1 MIRTSSPLLQFGF
14 NQIVFLMVTVTR
26 AWPDLSLVPKMYF
39 KRWAFGSNL
48 WKDHINSI
56 KRRSSP
62 GRHSTPEL
70 RTSGLMSW
78 ASLWTGWD
86 FWGMGSSAEGTAEGC
101 SLWVLADRWEAMLSS
116 SWLDAGIKK
125 KDNFN
130 KQTGAREYT
139 QTPKMLTQKPIACQF
154 KMTIVNLQPVLL

>member
-26 AWPDLSLVPKMYF
+26 AWPDLSLVPKNLFQKMS
-39 KRWAFGSNL
+39 FGSNL

-56 KRRSSP
+56 KRRFSP

-78 ASLWTGWD
+78 ASLWTGWV
-86 FWGMGSSAEGTAEGC
+86 FWGVGSSGEGTAEGC
-101 SLWVLADRWEAMLSS
+101 SLWVLADRWEAMLST
-116 SWLDAGIKK
+116 SWLDAGIYKK
-125 KDNFN
+125 K
-130 KQTGAREYT
+130 KKIIST
-139 QTPKMLTQKPIACQF
+139 QTKLVRTHKHLKCKHRNPLHVSLKCWQ
-154 KMTIVNLQPVLL
+154 